1 MRLVNDAVLL
11 EKSLN
16 SLCGLCAVLDPGL
29 SLVSVDLN
37 LYGLRD
43 GVVVTDL
50 LDESTVSGATAVC
63 NYYALEG
70 SLLSAHSSKSD
81 FYCHDFFLQ

>member
-16 SLCGLCAVLDPGL
+16 SLCGLCAVLDPSV

-37 LYGLRD
+37 LCGVGE

-50 LDESTVSGATAVC
+50 LDESTVSGRTAVC
-63 NYYALEG
+63 NDYTIEG
-70 SLLSAHSSKSD
+70 
-81 FYCHDFFLQ
+81 CQR